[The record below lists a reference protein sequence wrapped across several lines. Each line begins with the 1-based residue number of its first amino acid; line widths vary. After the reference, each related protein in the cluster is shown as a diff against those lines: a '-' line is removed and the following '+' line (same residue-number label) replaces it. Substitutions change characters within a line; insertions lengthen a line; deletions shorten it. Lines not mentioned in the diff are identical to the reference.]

1 MRPARTR
8 RRLLAG
14 AVGAATTLGVI
25 AGVSPAA
32 IGAEAHTARTATV
45 HAKPAL
51 VYRNLALP
59 DGDTATVYS
68 DGLAMIANRRQR
80 TAEYQMLPPAGG
92 MRGTASALPA
102 KPELVW
108 ELTKGRPRPFVPGD
122 LEMVLAPQ
130 ASATVPSR
138 VVPKAALARLRAAT
152 SRPGG
157 QPTGPVPAYT
167 TNGPLNRVLAGLGVA
182 SMVQVF
188 ACGGS
193 WPAATQVTGTAHS
206 PSPMPRRA

>member
-1 MRPARTR
+1 MRPARIR
-8 RRLLAG
+8 RRVLAG
-14 AVGAATTLGVI
+14 GVCSVTALGVI
-25 AGVSPAA
+25 VGAGPAA
-32 IGAEAHTARTATV
+32 LGAEAHPALPAPV

-80 TAEYQMLPPAGG
+80 TVEYQMLPPAGG
-92 MRGTASALPA
+92 VPGTASALPA

-122 LEMVLAPQ
+122 LEMVLAAP
-130 ASATVPSR
+130 ASAIVPSR
-138 VVPKAALARLRAAT
+138 VVPKAALTRLRAAT

-157 QPTGPVPAYT
+157 LPTGPVPAYT
-167 TNGPLNRVLAGLGVA
+167 TNGPLNRVLAGRGRDEA
-182 SMVQVF
+182 GFPRGF
-188 ACGGS
+188 AHRARPRGL
-193 WPAATQVTGTAHS
+193 
-206 PSPMPRRA
+206 RRA